1 MRLTTDGRS
10 TSDYD
15 LPIKLRKMSEHRTEA
30 TLHRALAE
38 QHRARVLDELNREP
52 DGLDAHELGRR
63 LELHPNTIRWHLAI
77 LAEAGLVSSHPEVRT
92 TPGRPRTLYALAEDS
107 AARHENYRLL
117 ASILTATLAELP
129 DGSARASE
137 AGRAWGRYLVRR
149 PPPHVRLSDTEAVA
163 QIVEFLAQEGFRPS
177 ASADEIRMRSCPFRE
192 LAESGQQI
200 VCAAHSGL
208 ISGALAE
215 LGSELRVE
223 RLDAFVEPHLCI
235 AHLRR

>member
-1 MRLTTDGRS
+1 MT
-10 TSDYD
+10 
-15 LPIKLRKMSEHRTEA
+15 EHRAEA

-38 QHRARVLDELNREP
+38 EHRARVLDELRREP

-77 LAEAGLVSSHPEVRT
+77 LAEAGLVSSHPEART
-92 TPGRPRTLYALAEDS
+92 APGRPRTLYTLEETT

-129 DGSARASE
+129 DGSARATE

-149 PPPHVRLSDTEAVA
+149 PPPHVQPSDSEAVG
-163 QIVEFLAQEGFRPS
+163 QIVEFLAEEGFRPT
-177 ASADEIRMRSCPFRE
+177 ADADEIRMHSCPFRE
-192 LAESGQQI
+192 LAEGGQRI
-200 VCAAHSGL
+200 VCAAHRGL

-235 AHLRR
+235 ARLARQPADAGDSG